1 MATRQRQNQDQA
13 MIRLREM
20 SRRHIEQVRSSIP
33 NADPMMMRARIMVQ
47 EQEYMEMRRQNELER
62 MREMRQ
68 RQISMQNPNLEPPM
82 RNRMNETLKK
92 YEKFKVVRVAEPKMD
107 KKDNPGD
114 SNKVDNDEKKP
125 LKDDPS
131 LNDKKDKDEKAE
143 TVTPNLGPGDHP
155 EPRIT
160 NGLPTSFGL
169 ETATVKKGEKQSFY
183 CDLCLVEL
191 NSLDAMKSHLLGS
204 KHLKRKHQ
212 YEQNLM
218 NEGIPV
224 DDNTYIR
231 SIPHPKLA
239 PKKIPVPLK
248 DKLSEIG
255 NVQL

>member
-1 MATRQRQNQDQA
+1 

-68 RQISMQNPNLEPPM
+68 RQIENIRSSMQNPNLEPPM

-107 KKDNPGD
+107 KKDNPGG

-131 LNDKKDKDEKAE
+131 LNDKKDKDEK
-143 TVTPNLGPGDHP
+143 TVPKPNLGPGDHP

-160 NGLPTSFGL
+160 R
-169 ETATVKKGEKQSFY
+169 V
-183 CDLCLVEL
+183 
-191 NSLDAMKSHLLGS
+191 
-204 KHLKRKHQ
+204 
-212 YEQNLM
+212 
-218 NEGIPV
+218 
-224 DDNTYIR
+224 
-231 SIPHPKLA
+231 PKLCR
-239 PKKIPVPLK
+239 VPNDDDSDIETVQTK
-248 DKLSEIG
+248 TEPIG